1 MDDLET
7 VEFCSE
13 VDVYWVIEEEEQVKK
28 TIEIFVNLIEIDLG
42 KRGYSDDGL
51 GRGFK
56 GRVKC
61 YTSIII

>member
-1 MDDLET
+1 M
-7 VEFCSE
+7 
-13 VDVYWVIEEEEQVKK
+13 IKEEEQEEQVKK